1 MDHAASFAQALK
13 QRRKALDLTQQE
25 LAQRV
30 GCARVTIQRLEQAT
44 LRPSRPIVQRL
55 ADILELPAD
64 EHERFVRLART
75 IHAMNTP
82 PTRTQHDDPAGMASS
97 PSPLPVPLTPLIGRA
112 REVAAVCEAFEGPTV
127 RVLTLTG
134 PGGIG
139 KTRLALQV
147 AADIAPGFADGAVL
161 VDLAPIRD
169 PTLVPMTIAAAL
181 GLPDVDGHS
190 LLARLQT
197 ALRERQMLL
206 VLDNFEQVATAAHV
220 VADLLAAA
228 AGLKVLLTSRSVVG
242 VYGERDFPV
251 PPLTLPDLTDI
262 PRLDRLMQAE
272 TVRLFVERAQ
282 AAKPDFCLT
291 RNNAQ
296 AVRDICHYLEG
307 LPLSIELAAARVRLF
322 SPRALLQRLTRGM
335 SGRMQVLTGGPRTL
349 PARQQTLRDTVA
361 WSYDLLDPREQRLFR
376 RLAVFAGGC
385 TQEAIEV
392 VCDVDGDLAAG
403 ALEGIQMLCD
413 NHLLQLR
420 ESLDGEPR
428 FSLLETIREYAL
440 ERLVISGEL
449 ERLQQQHAAYLVT
462 LAEAAEPALIGPRVG
477 LWWDRLEG
485 EHANFRA
492 ALAWSRAAAC
502 RDTGL
507 RLAVALGDFWA
518 RRGHLNEGRGWLSG
532 ALPQH
537 ETRASSWSSTDAYPA
552 LQAKAL
558 GLLGL
563 FAQWQGDLD
572 AAQRWHEESLG
583 LFRELGDRAGSA
595 DQLSKLG
602 MLFQLRGDY
611 ERAAT
616 LLEESLSLAHDLG
629 DASLITWC
637 RFFQGTLAY
646 REGDCGRARELWE
659 ESLIRFRAEEQ
670 TWGIANVLAY
680 LAMVTLDQG
689 DDGWASAYLRESL
702 ILLRELGERWQTIH
716 TLEVCA
722 RLAAGREQPSE
733 EAQAGGLRAAQL
745 FGAAEVLRE
754 TLRAPILAF
763 QRQSYDR
770 GVAALRTQLD
780 EATFKT
786 AWATGRAMTLEQ
798 AIAYALAGVK
808 S

>member
-1 MDHAASFAQALK
+1 MDRATSFAQALK

-25 LAQRV
+25 LAHRV

-75 IHAMNTP
+75 IHAMNTF
-82 PTRTQHDDPAGMASS
+82 PTRTQHDDPDSMASS
-97 PSPLPVPLTPLIGRA
+97 RSPLPVPLTPLIGRA

-147 AADIAPGFADGAVL
+147 AADIAPGFADGAVF

-206 VLDNFEQVATAAHV
+206 VLDNFEQVATAAYV

-291 RNNAQ
+291 RANAH
-296 AVRDICHYLEG
+296 AVRDICHHLEG

-322 SPRALLQRLTRGM
+322 SPQALLQRLTRGM
-335 SGRMQVLTGGPRTL
+335 SGRLQVLTGGPRTL
-349 PARQQTLRDTVA
+349 PARQQTLRSTVA

-385 TQEAIEV
+385 TLEAVEV
-392 VCDVDGDLAAG
+392 VCDVDGDLARD
-403 ALEGIQMLCD
+403 ALEGLQVLCD

-420 ESLDGEPR
+420 ESVDGEPH

-440 ERLVISGEL
+440 EQLVISGEL
-449 ERLQQQHAAYLVT
+449 ERLQQQHAAYFVT

-477 LWWDRLEG
+477 LWWDRLER

-492 ALAWSRAAAC
+492 ALAWSRTAAC

-507 RLAVALGDFWA
+507 RLAVALGNFWA
-518 RRGHLNEGRGWLSG
+518 RRGYLNEGGAWLAG

-537 ETRASSWSSTDAYPA
+537 ETGASPYTEAYPA

-583 LFRELGDRAGSA
+583 LFGELGDRAGSA

-611 ERAAT
+611 EQAGT
-616 LLEESLSLAHDLG
+616 LLEESLALSREIG

-646 REGDCGRARELWE
+646 TDGNCGRAGELWE
-659 ESLIRFRAEEQ
+659 ESLVRFRAEEQ

-689 DDGWASAYLRESL
+689 DDGRASAYLTESL
-702 ILLRELGERWQTIH
+702 TLLRELGERWQTIH

-722 RLAAGREQPSE
+722 RLAAAR
-733 EAQAGGLRAAQL
+733 
-745 FGAAEVLRE
+745 
-754 TLRAPILAF
+754 
-763 QRQSYDR
+763 
-770 GVAALRTQLD
+770 
-780 EATFKT
+780 
-786 AWATGRAMTLEQ
+786 
-798 AIAYALAGVK
+798 
-808 S
+808 